1 MSVKRSQL
9 AFAILTLAV
18 TGTLGSCGAG
28 PVRVNAQLDQIFSA
42 QYKPDAPGVS
52 VAVSQNGTVVYERAF
67 GMASLELGVPV
78 TPESV
83 FQAASISKQFT
94 AASIMLLA
102 RQGKLSIDDPIQKHL
117 PEFPD
122 YGTPL
127 TIRHFLSHT
136 GGLRDPFLL
145 LELFAPDE
153 GRGDQNERLLSI
165 LARQRRLNFTPGAE
179 SVYDNGG
186 YAMLAVIV
194 RRVSGQSLGDFADA
208 HIFKPLGMTSTR
220 FFDDP
225 AAIVPKRVSNY
236 YRDNGIWRL
245 EGPPRVPGAVGNSGL
260 MTTARD
266 LLRWV
271 ENFADVRV
279 GSAAMLTDMQTATR
293 LANGAPTMWGLG
305 FEIGEHRGVRYVGH
319 GGGDRGISTYVG
331 WYPDGR
337 LGIAIMSNTNDGTHA
352 SELTRRV
359 AEVFLADRLS
369 RVPAGENAGP
379 PNVSVP
385 ESELRAKE
393 GVYGTPAPGNFARAF
408 VRDGKLVLDTAA
420 GEAPLTPA
428 SASRFV
434 IPGTPI
440 VVDFLPAGSAR
451 PRELR
456 VTGAGPQPEVLGR
469 LEPFAPSRDDLQA
482 YAGDYATP
490 DIDTTYTVAV
500 TDSRLV
506 IRRLG
511 RPDIGL
517 EPVFKDT
524 FRGLA
529 SPSFTR
535 DARGVVTG
543 FVHSSAGVRHLR
555 FDRVRR

>member
-1 MSVKRSQL
+1 MKRPQI
-9 AFAILTLAV
+9 AFAILTLAA
-18 TGTLGSCGAG
+18 TAAAGSCGAG
-28 PVRVNAQLDQIFSA
+28 PVRSNAQLDPIFSA
-42 QYKPDAPGVS
+42 QYKSDAPGVS
-52 VAVSQNGTVVYERAF
+52 VAVSQNGRIVDERAL
-67 GMASLELGVPV
+67 GLASLELGVPV
-78 TPESV
+78 TSASV

-102 RQGKLSIDDPIQKHL
+102 QQGKLSIDDPIQKYL
-117 PEFPD
+117 DEFPD

-127 TIRHFLSHT
+127 TLRHLLSHT
-136 GGLRDPFLL
+136 GGLRDVFLL

-153 GRGDQNERLLSI
+153 GRGDQNEGLLRI
-165 LARQRRLNFTPGAE
+165 LARQRGLNFTPGAE
-179 SVYDNGG
+179 SVYNNGG
-186 YAMLAVIV
+186 YVMLADIV
-194 RRVSGQSLGDFADA
+194 RRVSGQSLADFADVN
-208 HIFKPLGMTSTR
+208 IFKPLGMTSTR

-225 AAIVPKRVSNY
+225 AAIVPNRVSNY

-245 EGPPRVPGAVGNSGL
+245 EGPPRARGAVGNSGL
-260 MTTARD
+260 LTTARD

-271 ENFADVRV
+271 ENFTAVRV

-305 FEIGEHRGVRYVGH
+305 FEIGEHRGLRYVGH

-331 WYPDGR
+331 WYPDGG
-337 LGIAIMSNTNDGTHA
+337 LGIAIMSNTDDGTYA

-359 AEVFLADRLS
+359 AEVLLADRLTPI
-369 RVPAGENAGP
+369 PADEKRAP

-393 GVYGTPAPGNFARAF
+393 GLYGKPTPGDFVRAF

-434 IPGTPI
+434 IAATPI
-440 VVDFLPAGSAR
+440 VVDFLPAGSAP

-456 VTGAGPQPEVLGR
+456 VTGAGPQPEILGR
-469 LEPFAPSRDDLQA
+469 LERFAPSRDDLQA
-482 YAGDYATP
+482 YVGDYATP

-500 TDSRLV
+500 ADSGLV

-511 RPDIGL
+511 RPDIRL
-517 EPVFKDT
+517 EPTFKDT
-524 FRGLA
+524 FSGLA
-529 SPSFTR
+529 APSFTR

-543 FVHSSAGVRHLR
+543 FVHSSAGVRNLR